1 MKRLYSKKSKGFTL
15 IELIIVIAILAVLAA
30 IALPRYNNSK
40 RKSVVTAH
48 NSNVKVLESAA
59 LNYVANG
66 GLSVTWPEDL
76 SYKDYVKNYPKVPK
90 GIEELKAQSGTPY
103 KVTISDKGDVTVT
116 PAMIEENEK

>member
-1 MKRLYSKKSKGFTL
+1 MKKLHSRKSKGFTL

-66 GLSVTWPEDL
+66 GLATTWPDDE
-76 SYKDYVKNYPKVPK
+76 SYKEYVKNYPKVPK
-90 GIEELKAQSGTPY
+90 GIEELKAQSGELY
-103 KVTISDKGDVTVT
+103 KVIISEKGDVTVT
-116 PAMIEENEK
+116 PKMIEEKE